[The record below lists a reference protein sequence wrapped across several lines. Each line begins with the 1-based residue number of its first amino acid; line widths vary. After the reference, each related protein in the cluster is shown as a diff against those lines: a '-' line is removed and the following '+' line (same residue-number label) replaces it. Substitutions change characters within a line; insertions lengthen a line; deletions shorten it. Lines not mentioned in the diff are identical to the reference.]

1 MGPRHVWVKIDTSAH
16 PPDPGLLLMWRR
28 GRRGRWEGFV
38 VWTTYVEAHD
48 QLTVRQEWIA
58 AAHLQ
63 QVARR
68 PDASGQG

>member
-1 MGPRHVWVKIDTSAH
+1 MFYTRVVAGPAHVWVKIDTSAH

-28 GRRGRWEGFV
+28 GRHGRWEGFV
-38 VWTTYVEAHD
+38 VWATYVEAHD

-63 QVARR
+63 QMEAK
-68 PDASGQG
+68 